1 MSKTLQLNSMPLDP
15 YYSRSE
21 VSNSDLTSLK
31 LQLHPQLDFV
41 KPKDKQRAFHLGTL
55 VDALVTEPAKANHF
69 RKTVDN
75 EQYNDE
81 EWRWGKAQLEKLRKA
96 AKKDPFLDH
105 VLKTADGQR
114 WFANPCQHFDVGC
127 YSFDLPTRCKFD
139 WWLGSFGGDLKT
151 TTATSQD
158 QFEAAVDFF
167 EWDRSRAWYMDLTH
181 SINPL
186 YGNQDFIYAVSKT
199 TNKVFFKKILRGD
212 ETYERGKEKYLELAF
227 KYWLFV

>member
-1 MSKTLQLNSMPLDP
+1 METNPFDP

-31 LQLHPQLDFV
+31 YQLHPQLNFI
-41 KPKDKQRAFHLGTL
+41 KEKDRKKAFHLGTL
-55 VDALVTEPAKANHF
+55 VDCLVTEPAKANHF
-69 RKTVDN
+69 RHTVDD
-75 EQYNDE
+75 EQYTDA

-96 AKKDPFLDH
+96 AKKDPFLFR
-105 VLKTADGQR
+105 VLGFAEGQK

-139 WWLGSFGGDLKT
+139 WWLGCFGGDLKT
-151 TTATSQD
+151 TTATTQD
-158 QFEAAVDFF
+158 QFENCIDFF
-167 EWDRSRAWYMDLTH
+167 DWDRSRAWYMDLTH

-199 TNKVFFKKILRGD
+199 ANKVFFKKIIRGD
-212 ETYERGKEKYLELAF
+212 ETYERGRDKYLELAF

>member
-1 MSKTLQLNSMPLDP
+1 MPLDP

-41 KPKDKQRAFHLGTL
+41 KEKDKKKAFHLGTL

-75 EQYNDE
+75 EQYTDDD
-81 EWRWGKAQLEKLRKA
+81 WKWGKAQLEKLRKQ

-105 VLKTADGQR
+105 ILKTADGQK

-139 WWLGSFGGDLKT
+139 WWLGNFGGDLKT

-158 QFEAAVDFF
+158 QFENAVDFF
-167 EWDRSRAWYMDLTH
+167 DWDRSRAWYMDLTH
-181 SINPL
+181 SLNPL
-186 YGNQDFIYAVSKT
+186 FGNQDFIYAVSKT
-199 TNKVFFKKILRGD
+199 SNKVFFKKIIRGD
-212 ETYERGKEKYLELAF
+212 ETYLRGKEKYLELAF

>member
-1 MSKTLQLNSMPLDP
+1 MPHDP

-31 LQLHPQLDFV
+31 YQLQPQLNFI
-41 KPKDKQRAFHLGTL
+41 KEKDRIRAFHLGTL
-55 VDALVTEPAKANHF
+55 VDCLVTEPSKANHF
-69 RKTVDN
+69 RKTVDD
-75 EQYNDE
+75 EQYTDE
-81 EWRWGKAQLEKLRKA
+81 EWKWGKAQLEKLRKA

-105 VLKTADGQR
+105 VLKTADGQK

-158 QFEAAVDFF
+158 QFETAVDFF
-167 EWDRSRAWYMDLTH
+167 DWDRSRAWYMDLTH

-186 YGNQDFIYAVSKT
+186 FGNQDFIYAVSKT
-199 TNKVFFKKILRGD
+199 TNKVFFKKIIRDD
-212 ETYERGKEKYLELAF
+212 ETYLRGKEKYIELAF
-227 KYWLFV
+227 KYWIFI

>member
-75 EQYNDE
+75 EQYTDE

>member
-1 MSKTLQLNSMPLDP
+1 MPLDP

-41 KPKDKQRAFHLGTL
+41 KEKDKKKAFHLGTL

-75 EQYNDE
+75 EQYTDDE
-81 EWRWGKAQLEKLRKA
+81 WKWGKAQLEKLRKQ

-105 VLKTADGQR
+105 ILKTADGQK

-139 WWLGSFGGDLKT
+139 WWLGNFGGDLKT

-158 QFEAAVDFF
+158 QFENAVDFF
-167 EWDRSRAWYMDLTH
+167 DWDRSRAWYMDLTH
-181 SINPL
+181 SLNPL
-186 YGNQDFIYAVSKT
+186 FGNQDFIYAVSKT
-199 TNKVFFKKILRGD
+199 SNRVFFKKIIRGD
-212 ETYERGKEKYLELAF
+212 ETYLRGKEKYLELAF

>member
-1 MSKTLQLNSMPLDP
+1 MPLDP

-41 KPKDKQRAFHLGTL
+41 KEKDKKKAFHLGTL

-75 EQYNDE
+75 EQYTDDE
-81 EWRWGKAQLEKLRKA
+81 WKWGKAQLEKLRKQ

-105 VLKTADGQR
+105 ILKTADGQK

-139 WWLGSFGGDLKT
+139 WWLGNFGGDLKT

-158 QFEAAVDFF
+158 QFENAVDFF
-167 EWDRSRAWYMDLTH
+167 DWDRSRAWYMDLTH
-181 SINPL
+181 SLNPL
-186 YGNQDFIYAVSKT
+186 FGNQDFIYAVSKT
-199 TNKVFFKKILRGD
+199 SNKVFFKKIIRGD
-212 ETYERGKEKYLELAF
+212 ETYLRGKEKYLELAF

>member
-1 MSKTLQLNSMPLDP
+1 MSKILQLNSMPSDL

-41 KPKDKQRAFHLGTL
+41 KPKDKQLAFHLGTL
-55 VDALVTEPAKANHF
+55 VDAFVTEPAKANHF

-75 EQYNDE
+75 EQYTDK
-81 EWRWGKAQLEKLRKA
+81 EWRWGKAQLDKIRKA

-158 QFEAAVDFF
+158 QFENAIDFF
-167 EWDRSRAWYMDLTH
+167 DWDRSRAWYMDLTH
-181 SINPL
+181 AINPL
-186 YGNQDFIYAVSKT
+186 FGNQDFIYAVSKT
-199 TNKVFFKKILRGD
+199 TNKVFFKKIIRGD